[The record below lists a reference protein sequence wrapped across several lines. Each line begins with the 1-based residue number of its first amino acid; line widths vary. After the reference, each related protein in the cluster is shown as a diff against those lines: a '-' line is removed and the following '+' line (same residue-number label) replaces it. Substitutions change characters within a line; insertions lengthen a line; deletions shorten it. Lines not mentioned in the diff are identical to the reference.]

1 MAIKQK
7 RERKLTFSD
16 LSNPFQRFRS
26 QTGLSQTD
34 LAKELGLGQ
43 SAISGYEAGDLP
55 VPEVAA
61 RFVKLARRYR
71 VRMDMNE
78 VYARLG

>member
-1 MAIKQK
+1 MAAKPK

-16 LSNPFQRFRS
+16 LSNPWQRFRS

-34 LAKELGLGQ
+34 LARELGLGQ
-43 SAISGYEAGDLP
+43 SAISGYEGGDLP
-55 VPEVAA
+55 VPEIAA

-71 VRMDMNE
+71 VRMSLDE
-78 VYARLG
+78 IYAALG

>member
-1 MAIKQK
+1 MAAKPK

-16 LSNPFQRFRS
+16 LSNPWQRFRS

-34 LAKELGLGQ
+34 LARELGLGQ

-61 RFVKLARRYR
+61 RFVKLAKKRR
-71 VRMDMNE
+71 VRMDFNE
-78 VYARLG
+78 VYGALG